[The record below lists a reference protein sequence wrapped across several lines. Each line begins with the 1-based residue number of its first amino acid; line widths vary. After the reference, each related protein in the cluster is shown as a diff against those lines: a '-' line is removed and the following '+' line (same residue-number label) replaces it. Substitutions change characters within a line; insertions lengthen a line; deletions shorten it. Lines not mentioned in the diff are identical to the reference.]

1 VSFALVFLSLARL
14 CVSRVGARAPG
25 VAAATDPPP
34 TTSRCSVFTPEQIIM
49 AKGGLGRA
57 PGGKPKGPK
66 PAGGAPR
73 NAGVKKQGKGL
84 AAKLGKKMATGG
96 IKGKGGQKGMQRV
109 AITKPA
115 VQQAFGGSQRHTLVL
130 QQQTAAAGSRTW
142 SDYAST
148 ALAVDAFVTGYEA
161 ALRKLNPAAKQ
172 LTYSVADLH
181 TYIDGMHDLSML
193 VADPQTKQYA
203 PKGKA
208 FVKAELMKRLAKQ
221 AA

>member
-1 VSFALVFLSLARL
+1 
-14 CVSRVGARAPG
+14 
-25 VAAATDPPP
+25 
-34 TTSRCSVFTPEQIIM
+34 M

-57 PGGKPKGPK
+57 PGGKPKGNK
-66 PAGGAPR
+66 GMGGAPR
-73 NAGVKKQGKGL
+73 NAGVKKQAKLGL
-84 AAKLGKKMATGG
+84 AAKLGKKMGPGG
-96 IKGKGGQKGMQRV
+96 MQGKGGQKGMQRV
-109 AITKPA
+109 AITKP
-115 VQQAFGGSQRHTLVL
+115 VQQQGFGQSQRHTLLL

-142 SDYAST
+142 NDYAST
-148 ALAVDAFVTGYEA
+148 AGAVDAFVTSYEA

-181 TYIDGMHDLSML
+181 LYIDNMHDLSML

-208 FVKAELMKRLAKQ
+208 FLKAELMKRLSKQ